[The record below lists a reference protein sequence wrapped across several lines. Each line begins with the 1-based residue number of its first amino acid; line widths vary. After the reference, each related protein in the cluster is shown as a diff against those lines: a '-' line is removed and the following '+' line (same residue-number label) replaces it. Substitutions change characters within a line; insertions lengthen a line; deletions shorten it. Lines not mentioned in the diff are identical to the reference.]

1 MRDYQIKTSKNKE
14 INGID
19 IAIEGHLNVSN
30 IVAIQKEINA
40 ALKNCKN
47 LNLQITHV
55 DDADITIVQLIV
67 ALKQKCKESNID
79 LSINFNLK
87 NETSELL
94 TKAGLTN
101 LIN

>member
-1 MRDYQIKTSKNKE
+1 MKDYQIKTSKNKE
-14 INGID
+14 KNGID

-30 IVAIQKEINA
+30 IVAIQKELNTAVKNSVKIN
-40 ALKNCKN
+40 LK
-47 LNLQITHV
+47 ITNV

-67 ALKQKCKESNID
+67 ALKQKCKELNID
-79 LSINFNLK
+79 FSLNFNLK

-94 TKAGLTN
+94 RKAGLTN